1 VSPPKDDD
9 FTKSTNT
16 VEESQN
22 ASTDENNSAEAKTE
36 ESTTPERPKIVL
48 NQSTKRTSGLSLK
61 SLKEKK
67 AHQIKQMDVVVDD
80 EDLPTDEF
88 TKEAF
93 FEAWNTFVAKTEAK
107 REMNLA
113 SILNMDTP
121 KLDGATINLT
131 FPNETNKIELERN
144 SYDILN
150 FLRKTLNNYDINF
163 NISVNEVL
171 KAKFAYTPEE
181 KYEKLKEKNPAI
193 DFLRS
198 TFDLDL

>member
-1 VSPPKDDD
+1 
-9 FTKSTNT
+9 
-16 VEESQN
+16 
-22 ASTDENNSAEAKTE
+22 
-36 ESTTPERPKIVL
+36 
-48 NQSTKRTSGLSLK
+48 
-61 SLKEKK
+61 
-67 AHQIKQMDVVVDD
+67 MDVVVDD

-93 FEAWNTFVAKTEAK
+93 FEAWHTFVAKTEAK

-121 KLDGATINLT
+121 KLEGATINLT